1 MTIYDICISLNVTS
15 DMGRVVK
22 FNSRRGDI
30 WTRAGKTAEV
40 VLACVYPVGGRDA
53 SCVMARSLVGLDDR

>member
-1 MTIYDICISLNVTS
+1 M
-15 DMGRVVK
+15 VK

-53 SCVMARSLVGLDDR
+53 GAGAGAAGAAPGIAGAGPGAIVVLYSRE

>member
-1 MTIYDICISLNVTS
+1 M
-15 DMGRVVK
+15 VK
-22 FNSRRGDI
+22 FNSRRGDIWTRAGKTAEDI